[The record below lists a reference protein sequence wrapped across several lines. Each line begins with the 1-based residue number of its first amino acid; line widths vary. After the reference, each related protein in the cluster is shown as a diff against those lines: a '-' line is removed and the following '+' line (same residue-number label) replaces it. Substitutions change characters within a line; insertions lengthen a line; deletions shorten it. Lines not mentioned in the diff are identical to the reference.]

1 MRSTGFALTLLPLAA
16 GVRVP
21 LGLAL
26 LPLAAGVRVPITRSA
41 SVRMAADKKT
51 DIVTTLRSSLPTLGF
66 GLLATSAASGL
77 VDKVPRFFAGGISA
91 PGTLDVLINVVL
103 LAFAGQYLLKTLGVI
118 GKVDYGGL
126 EGLEVASCAREAGER
141 ALAGE
146 VPTRSKDGSYEVATF
161 AGGCFWGTEL
171 HFQRIPG
178 VVATCVGYTQG
189 PLAEPTYEQV
199 CSGSTGH
206 TEGLQLYFDPAV
218 VTYELLVEK
227 LLATV
232 DPTALNRVGNDR
244 GTQYRHGIYPHSE
257 AQRAAAARVFEATQ
271 ATLSQPIVTELKDA
285 TVFWPAEGYHQRYL
299 QKGGQSAEKNAPE
312 KVRCYG

>member
-1 MRSTGFALTLLPLAA
+1 M
-16 GVRVP
+16 
-21 LGLAL
+21 
-26 LPLAAGVRVPITRSA
+26 
-41 SVRMAADKKT
+41 
-51 DIVTTLRSSLPTLGF
+51 
-66 GLLATSAASGL
+66 
-77 VDKVPRFFAGGISA
+77 
-91 PGTLDVLINVVL
+91 
-103 LAFAGQYLLKTLGVI
+103 
-118 GKVDYGGL
+118 
-126 EGLEVASCAREAGER
+126 
-141 ALAGE
+141 
-146 VPTRSKDGSYEVATF
+146 
-161 AGGCFWGTEL
+161 
-171 HFQRIPG
+171 
-178 VVATCVGYTQG
+178 VATCVGYTQG